1 LADFW
6 AGYFVV
12 PVFFESLT
20 LTMSSGSHVVVEF
33 EYCIESFVAIGV
45 WTLKQQF
52 AHSHSSSSSTISST
66 RNPEGALP
74 SISSMT
80 SKSPAPRWSSL
91 PIMDV
96 TESMMLLR

>member
-1 LADFW
+1 MADFRT
-6 AGYFVV
+6 GYFVI

-20 LTMSSGSHVVVEF
+20 LTMSGVIHVLVEF
-33 EYCIESFVAIGV
+33 EFRIESFVALEI
-45 WTLKQQF
+45 WALKQQL
-52 AHSHSSSSSTISST
+52 AHSHSSSSISIT
-66 RNPEGALP
+66 KKPEGALP

-91 PIMDV
+91 PIIEV